1 MTTKGPR
8 VLAEV
13 PEGKVCVK
21 RGERGEQTKHLSM
34 HIETGKHSKHGDAS
48 AWDIVGFLRLQ
59 GTNALS
65 DYKLRM
71 HDTKEKEHKQ
81 SYDWLAV
88 ISRSIIQIYNKV
100 IPARDNNII
109 ATRSPKYV
117 Y

>member
-1 MTTKGPR
+1 VTTIGPR
-8 VLAEV
+8 LLAEV

-21 RGERGEQTKHLSM
+21 RGERAEQTKHLSM
-34 HIETGKHSKHGDAS
+34 HIETDKHSKHGDTS

-59 GTNALS
+59 GTKALS

-71 HDTKEKEHKQ
+71 HDNKEEEHTQ

-88 ISRSIIQIYNKV
+88 ISRSIIQIYNRV
-100 IPARDNNII
+100 IPARG
-109 ATRSPKYV
+109 ATLSPKYV